1 MPSCQCQGIEAVF
14 NQTEAARKLKEYQK
28 KGPAVTTR
36 LLLAALREAGVAGRT
51 VLDIGGGIG
60 AIPFELL
67 KAGAESAL
75 SVEASSAYV
84 ETAQREARRLGLTER
99 ITYRQ
104 GDFVALASGIPAADI
119 VTLDRVICCYPDMP
133 ALVGLSADR
142 AGALYALV
150 FPHDAAWVRLAI
162 RIANAFERIRGSA
175 FRAFVHPTAAVEA
188 ILRARGLHR
197 RFYRRSGVWQVALYA
212 R

>member
-1 MPSCQCQGIEAVF
+1 MTSCQCQGIEAVF
-14 NQTEAARKLKEYQK
+14 NQAEAARKMKQYRK
-28 KGPAVTTR
+28 KGPSATTR
-36 LLLAALREAGVAGRT
+36 LLLAALREAGVVDRT

-67 KAGAESAL
+67 KEGARSAIG
-75 SVEASSAYV
+75 VEAASAYV
-84 ETAQREARRLGLTER
+84 DTAQREARRLGLTDR

-104 GDFVALASGIPAADI
+104 GDFVTLASDIPAAEI

-142 AGALYALV
+142 AGALYGLV

-162 RIANAFERIRGSA
+162 GIANAFERIRGGA

-188 ILRARGLHR
+188 VLQARGLHR